1 MTFSCGWCEAS
12 EGNSWAQACN
22 LSTAQ
27 SSRWSGRWQSGL
39 KALVSYSC
47 LCMGTAPLESRVGGG
62 GREMIHLMISGQTT
76 LEWLWRWKRHDC
88 QNNKSFATV
97 RTCCVPIRSEL
108 SGGERINGWTQ
119 FTTLGKM
126 CNPEYL
132 QVAIIFF
139 YYSLLD
145 NLLKESWLNVW
156 LLICLKNTKP
166 WEHRILSS
174 LLNPCLSPSLSDKLK
189 LFFRFCCCSV
199 APLCPAL
206 GDPMDCSM
214 PVRLWVRMNLLLRK
228 SFSWDDILEN
238 ANYS

>member
-1 MTFSCGWCEAS
+1 MVREMTERSESPCFIFLSLHGDSASWKQSGW
-12 EGNSWAQACN
+12 
-22 LSTAQ
+22 
-27 SSRWSGRWQSGL
+27 RWQGDDSPNDL
-39 KALVSYSC
+39 WSDHALVTVKVEKTWLPKQQI
-47 LCMGTAPLESRVGGG
+47 LCHSENLLCANKKR
-62 GREMIHLMISGQTT
+62 T
-76 LEWLWRWKRHDC
+76 LW
-88 QNNKSFATV
+88 
-97 RTCCVPIRSEL
+97 
-108 SGGERINGWTQ
+108 GERINGWTQ